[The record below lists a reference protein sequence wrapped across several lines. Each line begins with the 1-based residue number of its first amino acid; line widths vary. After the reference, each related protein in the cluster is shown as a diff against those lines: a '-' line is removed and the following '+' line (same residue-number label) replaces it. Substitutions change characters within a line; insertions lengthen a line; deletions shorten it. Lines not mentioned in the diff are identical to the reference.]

1 MDNIV
6 MTKSGAETRFVAF
19 QENEI
24 SMLRMELEMMLEED
38 TRLKKIVGAAALFI
52 SRLEGEVLPK
62 ATVLAGLSLA
72 RLIEDMPDD
81 TMCEA
86 LQLYHAG

>member
-1 MDNIV
+1 MNNIV
-6 MTKSGAETRFVAF
+6 MTKAGNETRFVAF

-24 SMLRMELEMMLEED
+24 AMLRSELEMMLEED
-38 TRLKKIVGAAALFI
+38 TRLKKIVGAAAMFI

-62 ATVLAGLSLA
+62 KTVVAGLALA
-72 RLIEDMPDD
+72 RLIDEMPDD

-86 LQLYHAG
+86 LQLYQSN

>member
-1 MDNIV
+1 MNNIV
-6 MTKSGAETRFVAF
+6 MTKAGNETRFVAF

-24 SMLRMELEMMLEED
+24 AMLRTELEMMLEED

-62 ATVLAGLSLA
+62 GTVVAGLALA
-72 RLIEDMPDD
+72 RLIDEMPDD

-86 LQLYHAG
+86 LQLYQAN

>member
-6 MTKSGAETRFVAF
+6 MSKAGGETRFVAF

-24 SMLRMELEMMLEED
+24 AMLRSELELMLEED
-38 TRLKKIVGAAALFI
+38 TRLKKIVGAAAMFI

-62 ATVLAGLSLA
+62 KTVVAGLALA
-72 RLIEDMPDD
+72 RLIDDMPDD
-81 TMCEA
+81 AMCEA
-86 LQLYHAG
+86 LQVYQAG

>member
-6 MTKSGAETRFVAF
+6 MTKAGAETRFVAF

-24 SMLRMELEMMLEED
+24 SMLRTELEMILEED